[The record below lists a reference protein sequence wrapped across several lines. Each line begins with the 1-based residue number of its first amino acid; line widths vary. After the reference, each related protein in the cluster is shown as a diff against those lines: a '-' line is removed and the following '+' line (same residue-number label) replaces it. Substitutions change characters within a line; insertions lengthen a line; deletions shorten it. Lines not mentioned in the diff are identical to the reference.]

1 LEGKAKYIFPVV
13 ATGVVVFFASA
24 AVTIVNI
31 GPRPDFVRRWLSAF
45 VIAWP
50 VAALTAM
57 IAFPLVRKLTL
68 RIVTL
73 IERPR

>member
-1 LEGKAKYIFPVV
+1 MKGKAKYIFPIV

-24 AVTIVNI
+24 AVTFVNV

-50 VAALTAM
+50 VAAATAM
-57 IAFPLVRKLTL
+57 IAFPLLRRLTL

-73 IERPR
+73 IERPH